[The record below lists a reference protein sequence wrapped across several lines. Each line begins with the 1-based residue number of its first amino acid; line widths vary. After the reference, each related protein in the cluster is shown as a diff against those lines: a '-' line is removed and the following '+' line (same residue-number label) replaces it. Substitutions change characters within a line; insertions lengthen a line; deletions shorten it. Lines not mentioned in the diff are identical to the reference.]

1 MAAISTEVVI
11 SHACALAQA
20 SRIRWEKAWKSHRS
34 YIFCWFKTQRNHGE
48 VLIWSGKSWS
58 KDHSHVAHVAK
69 KRGLLCVLTFGT
81 NGTIPFRGENLSVE
95 EAMNYVGGYCVV
107 LDLTGGNLGAWGRC
121 NVEQRGTTWNN
132 VEQRG
137 TTWDDWG
144 RQFRKVLGEREITGS
159 TLAGELCKLL
169 NGSERF
175 FSAKKTSKK

>member
-58 KDHSHVAHVAK
+58 KDHSHVAHVAHM
-69 KRGLLCVLTFGT
+69 GLLM
-81 NGTIPFRGENLSVE
+81 PFVCADVWHQWHHSRGENLSVE

-137 TTWDDWG
+137 TTG
-144 RQFRKVLGEREITGS
+144 GG
-159 TLAGELCKLL
+159 
-169 NGSERF
+169 NSERCLEKGKSLGQPWLGNCANCQSRF
-175 FSAKKTSKK
+175 KG